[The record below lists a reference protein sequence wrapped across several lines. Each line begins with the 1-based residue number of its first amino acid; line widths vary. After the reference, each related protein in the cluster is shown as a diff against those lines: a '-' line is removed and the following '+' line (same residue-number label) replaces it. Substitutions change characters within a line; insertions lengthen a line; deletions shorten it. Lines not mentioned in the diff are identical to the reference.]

1 MKKSIFLLA
10 AGAIALTACTQ
21 SEVVEEGVQSNVIG
35 FQNMVG
41 KETRVPLTK
50 ESLNKFHVYAYYTL
64 SEGENMGKAVQVFSG
79 EEVSL
84 SGTEWTYSPARYWV
98 PDAHYYFY
106 AYSCENLDLAKGT
119 PVMTLDGNNAAARA
133 LRITDFICDNTHQHD
148 FVIAKNVTM
157 IGKTASTDKDD
168 PTPANGKVALSF
180 KHILTKINVKFESEF
195 APGYDIE
202 ISDVCITNIRNKGSY
217 SAASETWSGQ
227 ERTELENAS
236 EGDYGTFVEFQGFVN
251 DKNIASKG
259 ATAAQD
265 VTATTT
271 DCYVLPYS
279 YTTEGDV
286 KLRFHIKV
294 VDKATGQTILQ
305 RDMAGSWA
313 PNWTLGMGY
322 TYTVNITGTA
332 AQLEPIVFETAEDM
346 NLSWGTGSTSS
357 VDMTFSAN

>member
-10 AGAIALTACTQ
+10 VGAMALTACTQ

-41 KETRVPLTK
+41 KETRVPLDQST
-50 ESLNKFHVYAYYTL
+50 LDHFYVYAYYTL

-98 PDAHYYFY
+98 PDAQYYFY
-106 AYSCENLDLAKGT
+106 AYSCENKDLANGT
-119 PVMTLDGNNAAARA
+119 PVMNLDGETAAARA
-133 LRITDFICDNTHQHD
+133 LRITNFICDNTHQHD
-148 FVIAKNVTM
+148 FVIAKNVTLK
-157 IGKTASTDKDD
+157 GLDSSGDKNK
-168 PTPANGKVALSF
+168 PANSKVAFNF

-195 APGYDIE
+195 ATGYDIE
-202 ISDVCITNIRNKGSY
+202 ISDVSITNIRNKGTY
-217 SAASETWSGQ
+217 SAASETWSSQ
-227 ERTELENAS
+227 TRTKEENAS
-236 EGDYGTFVEFQGFVN
+236 EGDYGTFVKFQGFVN

-259 ATAAQD
+259 ATAAED

-286 KLRFHIKV
+286 KLRFHIDV
-294 VDKATGQTILQ
+294 VDNATGQTILR

-313 PNWTLGMGY
+313 PNWTSGMGY

-332 AQLEPIVFETAEDM
+332 ADLEPIVFQTAQSIDG
-346 NLSWGTGSTSS
+346 WGDGDTSE
-357 VDMTFSAN
+357 VNMVFSAN